1 MFQNILYSIGFFLL
15 FFLSWDV
22 ELNFVPN
29 IRETWIWNLE
39 GRFGTTSP
47 KVGEDPLKTINGYKF
62 NKQFYS
68 FKTNSSPEI
77 DSKYLV
83 DFPLLGNGYL
93 LYEKIGDE
101 VNFYSDSSELYWK
114 KPINS
119 YPRSGYFAS
128 PVLYLSGD
136 NNTVFLLDESG
147 NQVGKQELNGRFLTD
162 YQFDSKN
169 KGVVVLFSGGEI
181 YRLDEKG
188 NLSFGFDLSKDKPNS
203 FFKSVS
209 LSPDGKLTT
218 VHFSIENKDWILLL
232 DEVGE
237 PKEEFSLPK
246 FFPHQLYIATG
257 NAGQILIQTPNSLEF
272 YEEGK
277 LVWEK
282 NKSKQGGV
290 YQSIYAADS
299 FFVALVDSEL
309 LFLNERGEL
318 IRKKRISPTEFPIRF
333 FPGKLESV
341 FYMETKTDLVQFQ
354 KL

>member
-1 MFQNILYSIGFFLL
+1 MFQNILYSLGFFVL
-15 FFLSWDV
+15 FYLSWDV
-22 ELNFVPN
+22 DLTFLPS

-39 GRFGTTSP
+39 GKFGTNSP
-47 KVGEDPLKTINGYKF
+47 KLGEDPLKILNGYKF

-68 FKTNSSPEI
+68 FKTNSKPEV
-77 DSKYLV
+77 DPKFLV

-136 NNTVFLLDESG
+136 NNTVFLMDESG
-147 NQVGKQELNGRFLTD
+147 NQIGKQELNGRFLTD
-162 YQFDSKN
+162 YQFDIRN

-188 NLSFGFDLSKDKPNS
+188 NEIFGFDLSKDKQNS

-209 LSPDGKLTT
+209 LSPDGKLIS
-218 VHFSIENKDWILLL
+218 VHYSVEDKDWILVL
-232 DEVGE
+232 DEAG
-237 PKEEFSLPK
+237 KNREEFPLTQYY
-246 FFPHQLYIATG
+246 PHQLYFATG
-257 NAGQILIQTPNSLEF
+257 NLGQIFIQTPEALYF
-272 YEEGK
+272 YQKGK
-277 LVWEK
+277 LIWQK
-282 NKSKQGGV
+282 NKTKQTGV
-290 YQSIYAADS
+290 YQSIFMSDTFVVAVLDNELH
-299 FFVALVDSEL
+299 FF
-309 LFLNERGEL
+309 NEAGET
-318 IRKKRISPTEFPIRF
+318 IRKKRIPASELPIRF
-333 FPGKLESV
+333 FPGKQDPT

>member
-1 MFQNILYSIGFFLL
+1 MFQNILYSLGFFIL
-15 FFLSWDV
+15 FYLSWDV
-22 ELNFVPN
+22 DLQFVPS

-39 GRFGTTSP
+39 GRFGTNPP
-47 KVGEDPLKTINGYKF
+47 KLGEDPLKTINGYKY

-68 FKTNSSPEI
+68 FKTSSRPEI
-77 DSKYLV
+77 DPKYLV

-147 NQVGKQELNGRFLTD
+147 NQIGKQELNGRFLTD

-188 NLSFGFDLSKDKPNS
+188 NLIFGLDISKEKPNS
-203 FFKSVS
+203 FYKSVS
-209 LSPDGKLTT
+209 LSPNGKLTS
-218 VHFSIENKDWILLL
+218 VHYSMEAKDFILIL
-232 DEVGE
+232 DEVGKT
-237 PKEEFSLPK
+237 KEEFALTK
-246 FFPHQLYIATG
+246 FYPHQLFFVIG
-257 NAGQILIQTPNSLEF
+257 NEGQIFLQTPESLQF
-272 YEEGK
+272 YENET

-290 YQSIYAADS
+290 FQSIFINDQFIVAA
-299 FFVALVDSEL
+299 LDSEL
-309 LFLNERGEL
+309 LFYNGKGDL
-318 IRKKRISPTEFPIRF
+318 IRKKRIAPQEFPIRF
-333 FPGKLESV
+333 FPGKADSV
-341 FYMETKTDLVQFQ
+341 FYMETKTDLVQIQ
-354 KL
+354 SL

>member
-1 MFQNILYSIGFFLL
+1 MFQNILYSVGFFVL
-15 FFLSWDV
+15 FYFSWDV
-22 ELNFVPN
+22 DLRFVPN

-39 GRFGTTSP
+39 GKFGTNPP
-47 KVGEDPLKTINGYKF
+47 KIGEDPLKSLNGYKY
-62 NKQFYS
+62 NQQFYS
-68 FKTNSSPEI
+68 FKSSSKPTI
-77 DSKYLV
+77 DPKYLV

-147 NQVGKQELNGRFLTD
+147 NRIGKQELNGRFLTD
-162 YQFDSKN
+162 YQFDIGN

-181 YRLDEKG
+181 YRLDEKA
-188 NLSFGFDLSKDKPNS
+188 NLIFGFDLSKDKPNS

-209 LSPDGKLTT
+209 LSPNGKLA
-218 VHFSIENKDWILLL
+218 SIHYSIDDKDWILVL

-237 PKEEFSLPK
+237 VVNEFPLTK
-246 FFPHQLYIATG
+246 FYPHQLYFATG
-257 NAGQILIQTPNSLEF
+257 NNGQIFLQTPEALYF
-272 YEEGK
+272 YKKGS

-282 NKSKQGGV
+282 SKSKQTGV
-290 YQSIYAADS
+290 YQSIYAS
-299 FFVALVDSEL
+299 NSLMVAAVDSEI
-309 LFLNERGEL
+309 LFYNEIGDL
-318 IRKKRISPTEFPIRF
+318 IRKKRISPSEFPVRF
-333 FPGKLESV
+333 FPGKSDSV

-354 KL
+354 NL

>member
-1 MFQNILYSIGFFLL
+1 MFQNILYSLGFFIL
-15 FFLSWDV
+15 FYLSWDV
-22 ELNFVPN
+22 DLQLVPN

-47 KVGEDPLKTINGYKF
+47 KLGEDPLKTINGYKF

-68 FKTNSSPEI
+68 FKTSSRPEI
-77 DSKYLV
+77 DPKYLV

-119 YPRSGYFAS
+119 YPRSGYYAS

-147 NQVGKQELNGRFLTD
+147 NQIGKQELNGRFLTD
-162 YQFDSKN
+162 YQFDMKN

-181 YRLDEKG
+181 YRLDEKA
-188 NLSFGFDLSKDKPNS
+188 NLIFGFDLSKEKQNS

-209 LSPDGKLTT
+209 LSPDGKLVS
-218 VHFSIENKDWILLL
+218 VHYSVEDKDWILLL
-232 DEVGE
+232 DAKGEVI
-237 PKEEFSLPK
+237 EEFPLVK
-246 FFPHQLYIATG
+246 FYPHQLYLATG
-257 NAGQILIQTPNSLEF
+257 NEGQIFLQTPESLQF

-277 LVWEK
+277 FVWEK
-282 NKSKQGGV
+282 TKSKQTGV
-290 YQSIYAADS
+290 YQSIFATDS
-299 FFVALVDSEL
+299 FVVAAVDSEL
-309 LFLNERGEL
+309 LFLNGKGNL
-318 IRKKRISPTEFPIRF
+318 IRKKRIAPTEFPIRF
-333 FPGKLESV
+333 FPGKSNSV

-354 KL
+354 SL